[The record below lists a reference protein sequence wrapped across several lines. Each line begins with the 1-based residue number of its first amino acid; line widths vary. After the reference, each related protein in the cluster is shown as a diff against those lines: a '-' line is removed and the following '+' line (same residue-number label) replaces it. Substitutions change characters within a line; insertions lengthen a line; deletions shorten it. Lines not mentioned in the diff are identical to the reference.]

1 MEIKIVVK
9 GLESRRVEHVALV
22 GYEGDIGEDIE
33 VALELYRRFY
43 PDAPMFRKTIY
54 IDHA

>member
-1 MEIKIVVK
+1 VVK